1 MSPKVRTEADED
13 RSKRTHA
20 TQNEIRSK
28 LARVVR
34 LVFGVLATI
43 LALGALLIVLRNNIN
58 EQNSIVKLVTD
69 VAEAI
74 SGPFS
79 RTDGIFDFSGKN
91 AVAKNALL
99 NWGIAA
105 IVYLLLGR
113 LLANA
118 IAPKS
123 AR

>member
-1 MSPKVRTEADED
+1 M
-13 RSKRTHA
+13 
-20 TQNEIRSK
+20 
-28 LARVVR
+28 
-34 LVFGVLATI
+34 LATI

-118 IAPKS
+118 PRRS
-123 AR
+123 CD